1 MLNPRSLR
9 FDTRQI
15 DYTHHHHDY
24 DYTLPKSTLISLI
37 IGVGTFAVT
46 SILVFFSLRIY
57 LRRRS
62 LRRAQAMSGSGE
74 DLREIMRE
82 YLDEGVKGNEGTKP
96 EMWEVEMKYE
106 DEITQ
111 VSRMLLSF
119 PRFDLGYWA
128 LSNTDHTCL
137 SHSHFANRLL
147 LVRTS
152 LNLIFRKRYPFLS
165 LSLLLIPLALT
176 TSQRS
181 YLAQRF
187 SINRHCRPQSPAFR
201 RTKRLFQEIHQRRGV
216 M

>member
-111 VSRMLLSF
+111 PLTLRE
-119 PRFDLGYWA
+119 P
-128 LSNTDHTCL
+128 
-137 SHSHFANRLL
+137 
-147 LVRTS
+147 TS
-152 LNLIFRKRYPFLS
+152 TRPH
-165 LSLLLIPLALT
+165 
-176 TSQRS
+176 
-181 YLAQRF
+181 LAQPDISKAISIFIAFPAPYSSGPDDLPEIVLGTAIFHQSTLSSTISRF
-187 SINRHCRPQSPAFR
+187 SENEKTLSRNTSEEGSYVVKDKNTEKDGTNVVVQA
-201 RTKRLFQEIHQRRGV
+201 LEYV
-216 M
+216 